1 MGLALLLQATTM
13 YTLKIEYDG
22 AQHATA
28 LNEPGHNTVAID
40 CPFTGKGVEFSPASL
55 FGISLASCMLLSMG
69 AIAQRD
75 EIDLKGT
82 TVDIRYSGLD
92 KKFPHV
98 DTITL
103 AFCVPQALPATERSK
118 LERAAALCP
127 IRQSIDADTLVS
139 TTFHY
144 GAAQAA

>member
-1 MGLALLLQATTM
+1 M

-28 LNEPGHNTVAID
+28 LNEPHHNTMAID
-40 CPFTGKGVEFSPASL
+40 CPFTGEGVEFSPASL

-75 EIDLKGT
+75 GIDLKGT
-82 TVDIRYSGLD
+82 TVDIRFSGLD
-92 KKFPHV
+92 KTFPHV
-98 DTITL
+98 DSITL
-103 AFCVPQALPATERSK
+103 AFYIPQALPESEQSK

-144 GAAQAA
+144 GAARAA

>member
-1 MGLALLLQATTM
+1 M

-28 LNEPGHNTVAID
+28 LNEPHHNTVAID

-75 EIDLKGT
+75 GIDLKGT
-82 TVDIRYSGLD
+82 TVDIRFSGLD
-92 KKFPHV
+92 KTFPHV

-103 AFCVPQALPATERSK
+103 TFRVPQALPEAEQQK

-127 IRQSIDADTLVS
+127 IRQSIDAETVVD
-139 TTFHY
+139 TTFLY
-144 GAAQAA
+144 GAAEL

>member
-1 MGLALLLQATTM
+1 MFLQAETM

-28 LNEPGHNTVAID
+28 LNEPHHNTVAID

-75 EIDLKGT
+75 GIDLRGT
-82 TVDIRYSGLD
+82 TVDIRFSGLD
-92 KKFPHV
+92 KTFPHV

-103 AFCVPQALPATERSK
+103 AFYVPQALPESEQSK
-118 LERAAALCP
+118 LEHAAALCP
-127 IRQSIDADTLVS
+127 IRQSIDAGTVIS

>member
-1 MGLALLLQATTM
+1 M
-13 YTLKIEYDG
+13 YRLKIQYDG
-22 AQHATA
+22 DQHATA
-28 LNEPGHNTVAID
+28 LNEPHHNVLAID

-69 AIAQRD
+69 AVAQRD
-75 EIDLKGT
+75 DIDLKGT
-82 TVDIRYSGLD
+82 GVDIAFSGMD
-92 KKFPHV
+92 KRFPHV

-103 AFCVPQALPATERSK
+103 AFRVPQALADTECQK

-127 IRQSIDADTLVS
+127 IRASIDADTEVK

-144 GAAQAA
+144 GAAKAA

>member
-1 MGLALLLQATTM
+1 M

-22 AQHATA
+22 SQHATA
-28 LNEPGHNTVAID
+28 LNEPHHNTLAID
-40 CPFTGKGVEFSPASL
+40 CPFTGEGVEFSPASL

-75 EIDLKGT
+75 GIDLKGT
-82 TVDIRYSGLD
+82 TVDIRFSGLD
-92 KKFPHV
+92 KTFPHV

-103 AFCVPQALPATERSK
+103 AFHVPQALPDTEQLK

-127 IRQSIDADTLVS
+127 IRQSIDADTLVN

>member
-1 MGLALLLQATTM
+1 M

-28 LNEPGHNTVAID
+28 LNEPHHNTVAID

-75 EIDLKGT
+75 RIDLKGT
-82 TVDIRYSGLD
+82 TVDIRFSGLD
-92 KKFPHV
+92 KTFPHV

-103 AFCVPQALPATERSK
+103 TFRVPQALPESEQEK

-127 IRQSIDADTLVS
+127 IRQSIDADTVVD
-139 TTFHY
+139 TTFLY
-144 GAAQAA
+144 GAVQAA

>member
-1 MGLALLLQATTM
+1 M

-28 LNEPGHNTVAID
+28 LNEPHHNTVAID

-75 EIDLKGT
+75 GIDLKGT
-82 TVDIRYSGLD
+82 TVDIRFSGMD
-92 KKFPHV
+92 KTFPHV
-98 DTITL
+98 DTIAL
-103 AFCVPQALPATERSK
+103 VFRVPLALPESEQAK
-118 LERAAALCP
+118 LERAAGLCP
-127 IRQSIDADTLVS
+127 IRQSIDADTIVS
-139 TTFHY
+139 TTFNY

>member
-1 MGLALLLQATTM
+1 M

-28 LNEPGHNTVAID
+28 LNEPYHNTVAID
-40 CPFTGKGVEFSPASL
+40 CPFTGEGVEFSPASL

-69 AIAQRD
+69 ALAQRD
-75 EIDLKGT
+75 GIDLKGT
-82 TVDIRYSGLD
+82 TVDIRFSGLD
-92 KKFPHV
+92 KTFPHV
-98 DTITL
+98 DTIAL
-103 AFCVPQALPATERSK
+103 AFRVPQGLPEDEQQK

-127 IRQSIDADTLVS
+127 IRQSIDAETVVN

-144 GAAQAA
+144 GAEQAA

>member
-1 MGLALLLQATTM
+1 M

-28 LNEPGHNTVAID
+28 LNEPHHNTVAID
-40 CPFTGKGVEFSPASL
+40 CPFTGEGVEFSPASL

-75 EIDLKGT
+75 GIDLKGT
-82 TVDIRYSGLD
+82 TVDIRFSGLD
-92 KKFPHV
+92 KTFPHV

-103 AFCVPQALPATERSK
+103 AFHVPQLPPEVEQQK

-139 TTFHY
+139 TTFSY
-144 GAAQAA
+144 GAARAA

>member
-1 MGLALLLQATTM
+1 MFLRAGTM
-13 YTLKIEYDG
+13 YTLKIKYDG
-22 AQHATA
+22 EQHATA
-28 LNEPGHNTVAID
+28 LNEPHHNTVAID

-75 EIDLKGT
+75 GIDLKGT
-82 TVDIRYSGLD
+82 TVDIQFSGLD
-92 KKFPHV
+92 KTFPHV

-103 AFCVPQALPATERSK
+103 TFRVPQALAQAEQVK

-127 IRQSIDADTLVS
+127 IRQSIDADTLVT
-139 TTFHY
+139 TTFEY
-144 GAAQAA
+144 GATQAA

>member
-1 MGLALLLQATTM
+1 M

-22 AQHATA
+22 SQHATA
-28 LNEPGHNTVAID
+28 LNEPHHNTVAID
-40 CPFTGKGVEFSPASL
+40 CPFTGEGVEFSPTSL
-55 FGISLASCMLLSMG
+55 FGVSLASCMLLSMG

-75 EIDLKGT
+75 GIDLKGT
-82 TVDIRYSGLD
+82 TVDIRFSGLD
-92 KKFPHV
+92 KTFPHV
-98 DTITL
+98 DSITL
-103 AFCVPQALPATERSK
+103 VFQVPQALAETERLK

-127 IRQSIDADTLVS
+127 VRQSIDADTLVS